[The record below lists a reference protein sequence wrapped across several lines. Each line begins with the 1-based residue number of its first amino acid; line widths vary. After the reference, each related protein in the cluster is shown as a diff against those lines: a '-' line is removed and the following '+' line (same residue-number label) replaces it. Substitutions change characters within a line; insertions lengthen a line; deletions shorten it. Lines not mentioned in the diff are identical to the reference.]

1 MTVRRAFV
9 RDERGAAAAEMALIL
24 PLLLMLLFGGMEGGN
39 FFWREHQVVK
49 AAREGARFAA
59 RQSMEFY
66 DCAAGTISTVA
77 DANGETVEE
86 RIARVTAANLVGE
99 PVVTVAMVGCAAD
112 SQFGLY
118 AEKPDGAPI
127 VSVNVTVPYQ
137 SLMATM
143 IFDDTMTL
151 GASAQAAVMGL

>member
-24 PLLLMLLFGGMEGGN
+24 PLLLTLLFAGMEGGN

-49 AAREGARFAA
+49 AAREGARFAS
-59 RQSMEFY
+59 RQTMAAF
-66 DCAAGTISTVA
+66 DCTAGTVDSVVA
-77 DANGETVEE
+77 DKIATV
-86 RIARVTAANLVGE
+86 TTANLVGE

-118 AEKPDGAPI
+118 AERADGAPI
-127 VSVNVTVPYQ
+127 VSVNVTMPYR

-143 IFDDTMTL
+143 IFDDVMTL
-151 GASAQAAVMGL
+151 GASAQTAVMGL